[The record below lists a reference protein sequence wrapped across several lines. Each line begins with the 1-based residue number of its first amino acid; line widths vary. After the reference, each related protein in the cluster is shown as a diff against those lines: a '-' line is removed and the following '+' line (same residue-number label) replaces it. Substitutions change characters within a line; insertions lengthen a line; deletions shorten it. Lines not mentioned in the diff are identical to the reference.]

1 MNIMKSN
8 RVYLSILNILCFFF
22 GEDFNIKILYGS
34 ILALIIWYEK
44 KNQIE
49 LREYEHKTT

>member
-1 MNIMKSN
+1 MQQPEI
-8 RVYLSILNILCFFF
+8 SIHP
-22 GEDFNIKILYGS
+22 
-34 ILALIIWYEK
+34 LIGRLPNNLVRE